1 MTKYRSVRKPGG
13 GKGPPREK
21 HPPTGGGGP
30 APLPEPEPLSGGFEG
45 TPGGSVPRFEAPRGE
60 NYTLREV
67 EDSEPSRGMAQG
79 QRGSNGD

>member
-13 GKGPPREK
+13 SKGPPRET
-21 HPPTGGGGP
+21 HRQTGGGGP
-30 APLPEPEPLSGGFEG
+30 APLPEPEALSGGFEG

-67 EDSEPSRGMAQG
+67 EDSEPSPGMAQR
-79 QRGSNGD
+79 QSRSNGD